1 MSAWNPNGWQTD
13 DAIDGR
19 RRQKGRWDDI
29 NVPNWKPSSD
39 KKVNSSV
46 DSSRFQIKTNPYP
59 GLPSLDSRSTSSSGS
74 STTNSRSHS
83 ARRARF
89 PESSSQPHSMFP
101 VILPNQ
107 QGARILRKSASSQ
120 EVFFST
126 GLVANSGLVSTSGL
140 ESLASLQDFTIN
152 NLSSSHQHS
161 NTRKS
166 LKERIRDDNNKEAND
181 VSTDSNCKSGITS
194 QVQITNQEESCQR
207 RLILNEEEN
216 NSEKYSEGE
225 LGRDKQPKD
234 KQTMDE
240 LSSNQLDNQCR
251 EPDLS
256 DACVNDKGDIN
267 LESDLSR
274 DQESNSQPDK
284 TDACLND
291 KQDMNVE
298 SDLSTDQESKSQPEQ
313 QSSVESEELEVES
326 LKF

>member
-1 MSAWNPNGWQTD
+1 MKKISKKAKVSAWNPNGWQTD

-39 KKVNSSV
+39 QKVNSSV

-59 GLPSLDSRSTSSSGS
+59 GLPSLDPRSTSSSGS
-74 STTNSRSHS
+74 STANSRSHS

-101 VILPNQ
+101 VILPNE
-107 QGARILRKSASSQ
+107 QGAKILRKSASSQ

-152 NLSSSHQHS
+152 NVSSSHQHS

-166 LKERIRDDNNKEAND
+166 LKKRTRDDNNKEAND
-181 VSTDSNCKSGITS
+181 VSTDPNCKSGITS
-194 QVQITNQEESCQR
+194 QVQITNQEEVSQKT
-207 RLILNEEEN
+207 LILNEEEN

-234 KQTMDE
+234 NQTMDE

-256 DACVNDKGDIN
+256 DACVNDKQDMN
-267 LESDLSR
+267 LESDLR
-274 DQESNSQPDK
+274 R
-284 TDACLND
+284 
-291 KQDMNVE
+291 
-298 SDLSTDQESKSQPEQ
+298 DQESKSQPEQ